1 VAVDRLVGGLD
12 SVVVDNRTVIAA
24 ALELLLDA
32 GHTEIGLLAGPDTTY
47 AMRERRA
54 GFHDAIESRTGLLP
68 RAELAATDPVSVE
81 GGYAGLKRLLGFS
94 APPTAVVCASYEL
107 TLGATVALNEICRA
121 TDPPALVGFDN
132 GALAR
137 LIRPRPTF
145 IEQPVEGLA
154 HRAADLL
161 LQRLSGQAP
170 DGPVTITLDAELVV
184 GHPSTYA
191 FKPRESV
198 R

>member
-1 VAVDRLVGGLD
+1 
-12 SVVVDNRTVIAA
+12 
-24 ALELLLDA
+24 
-32 GHTEIGLLAGPDTTY
+32 
-47 AMRERRA
+47 
-54 GFHDAIESRTGLLP
+54 
-68 RAELAATDPVSVE
+68 
-81 GGYAGLKRLLGFS
+81 
-94 APPTAVVCASYEL
+94 
-107 TLGATVALNEICRA
+107 
-121 TDPPALVGFDN
+121 
-132 GALAR
+132 
-137 LIRPRPTF
+137 
-145 IEQPVEGLA
+145 VEGLA